1 MIWRSPFRFGFGL
14 EKLPASIKRTEIEIP
29 GMRFTVAI
37 FEDSKGW
44 SFHGREHTLKRL
56 RMST

>member
-1 MIWRSPFRFGFGL
+1 VALQGCDLPEPFSLGLCFGL

-29 GMRFTVAI
+29 GMRFAVAI

-44 SFHGREHTLKRL
+44 AFHGLK
-56 RMST
+56 